1 MKARWHLAVLI
12 AVAMLTP
19 PALAQD
25 LRSTIEAGNT
35 AFNQAFNKGD
45 AAAVTKLYTS
55 DAKLLPPADKIVSG
69 DKEILAFWRSLI
81 DAGVTDHKIETLQ
94 IEEAGDT
101 AVVAGK
107 WQAMGKDAQ
116 GKAAIFKG
124 SVMKVLERQGDTWKT
139 SLHTWNIAQ

>member
-25 LRSTIEAGNT
+25 LRSTVEAGNT

-81 DAGVTDHKIETLQ
+81 DAGITDHKIETVQ
-94 IEEAGDT
+94 VEEAGNT
-101 AVVAGK
+101 AIVAGK
-107 WQAMGKDAQ
+107 WQAMGKNSQ
-116 GKAAIFKG
+116 GKAATFKG

>member
-1 MKARWHLAVLI
+1 MRSRWHLGVLI
-12 AVAMLTP
+12 GVAMLATP
-19 PALAQD
+19 AVAQD
-25 LRSTIEAGNT
+25 LRSTVEAGNT
-35 AFNQAFNKGD
+35 EWNQAFNKGD
-45 AAAVTKLYTS
+45 AGALAKLYTS

-81 DAGVTDHKIETLQ
+81 DAGVTDHKIETVQ
-94 IEEAGDT
+94 IEEAGNT

>member
-1 MKARWHLAVLI
+1 MKARWHLAILMG
-12 AVAMLTP
+12 VAMLTP

-25 LRSTIEAGNT
+25 LRSTIAAGNT

-69 DKEILAFWRSLI
+69 DKEIQAFWRSLI
-81 DAGVTDHKIETLQ
+81 DAGVTDHKIETIQ

-107 WQAMGKDAQ
+107 WQATGKGAQ
-116 GKAAIFKG
+116 GKAAIYKG

>member
-35 AFNQAFNKGD
+35 AFNQAFTKGD

-69 DKEILAFWRSLI
+69 DTEIQAFWKSLI
-81 DAGVTDHKIETLQ
+81 DAGITDHKIETVQ

-107 WQAMGKDAQ
+107 WQATGKDSQ
-116 GKAAIFKG
+116 GKPATFKG
-124 SVMKVLERQGDTWKT
+124 SVMKVLERQGENWKT

>member
-81 DAGVTDHKIETLQ
+81 DAGITDHKIETVQ
-94 IEEAGDT
+94 VEEAGNT
-101 AVVAGK
+101 AIVAGK
-107 WQAMGKDAQ
+107 WQAMGKNSQ
-116 GKAAIFKG
+116 GKAATFKG

>member
-1 MKARWHLAVLI
+1 MKARWHLGVLMG
-12 AVAMLTP
+12 VAMLTP

-25 LRSTIEAGNT
+25 LRSTVEAGNT

-69 DKEILAFWRSLI
+69 DKEIQAFWKSLI
-81 DAGVTDHKIETLQ
+81 DAGITDHKIETAQ
-94 IEEAGDT
+94 IEEAGNT
-101 AVVAGK
+101 AIMAGK
-107 WQAMGKDAQ
+107 WQATGKDSQ
-116 GKAAIFKG
+116 GKPTTFKG

>member
-1 MKARWHLAVLI
+1 MKARWHLAILI

-81 DAGVTDHKIETLQ
+81 DAGITDHKIETVQ
-94 IEEAGDT
+94 VEEAGNT
-101 AVVAGK
+101 AIVAGK
-107 WQAMGKDAQ
+107 WQAMGKNSQ
-116 GKAAIFKG
+116 GKAATFKG